1 MQAHLGCDLDFL
13 VGNQRQRRGAGIAL
27 MADASI
33 IAGGPSLP
41 FMDGV
46 GLVSLACLSLA
57 VVLSPAAEPGAN
69 PRCACGASST
79 SIIQPAQCLNISA
92 APSSPRS

>member
-1 MQAHLGCDLDFL
+1 
-13 VGNQRQRRGAGIAL
+13 

-57 VVLSPAAEPGAN
+57 IVLSLLQTRREPALRVELKHIDH
-69 PRCACGASST
+69 ST
-79 SIIQPAQCLNISA
+79 SECFNISA
-92 APSSPRS
+92 PVITAILMALYPTW